1 MLATTSTMAVVAV
14 FDAICI
20 ALIEYTGFTREQF
33 AVIHPGGAVGRRL
46 ATGLAGTEEAD
57 ESD

>member
-20 ALIEYTGFTREQF
+20 ALMWLQLTTKEQF
-33 AVIHPGGAVGRRL
+33 AVIHLGGAVGERL
-46 ATGLAGTEEAD
+46 LQENQA
-57 ESD
+57 

>member
-20 ALIEYTGFTREQF
+20 ALMEYSGYTREQF
-33 AVIHPGGAVGRRL
+33 AVIHPGGAVGERL
-46 ATGLAGTEEAD
+46 SRG
-57 ESD
+57 ES